1 MGYKIDYY
9 KFMKLQLAMENLML
23 RMLEDM
29 AVLADVEKYMR
40 GSNAIQCKSIDAV
53 NSYVMNKHIE
63 TAIPAIES
71 AISNFYKVENSYFF
85 EMYNIDYKS
94 GSIIEEE

>member
-9 KFMKLQLAMENLML
+9 KFMRLQLAMENLMI

-53 NSYVMNKHIE
+53 N
-63 TAIPAIES
+63 
-71 AISNFYKVENSYFF
+71 
-85 EMYNIDYKS
+85 
-94 GSIIEEE
+94 